1 MRKTLHPVKNELAE
15 TCLAGG
21 QMLVVVYQSVS
32 KYIIR
37 FGSSNELSKY
47 IFIFRNRGVTF

>member
-1 MRKTLHPVKNELAE
+1 MRKKVTSCQEPAG

-37 FGSSNELSKY
+37 FGSSNELS
-47 IFIFRNRGVTF
+47 NTFLYLETEG